1 MGQSPSTVPAAGAD
15 RGLGRPRAAEQSVPA
30 LGPAPAPAPAVAVRS
45 SARGPGRP
53 VSGHGVTGA
62 RERVAWSGGGTP

>member
-30 LGPAPAPAPAVAVRS
+30 PAPAVAVRS
-45 SARGPGRP
+45 GARGPGRP